1 MHMQALQQQMGQAG
15 ALGAG
20 AGAANPL
27 GQAPGQGMGQG
38 MPASPWGPGSGAGAG
53 MGNQALPGGLDFSR
67 LFAPGTSRPSSPV
80 SYLLF
85 PVSAHLSPT
94 SLTSQLLSSLSHLI
108 YYLLSPTILA

>member
-38 MPASPWGPGSGAGAG
+38 MGMPASPWGPGSGAG

-67 LFAPGTSRPSSPV
+67 LFAPGKPPPSPHLLSFTSCTLSSTFH
-80 SYLLF
+80 LL
-85 PVSAHLSPT
+85 PPT
-94 SLTSQLLSSLSHLI
+94 SPSRT
-108 YYLLSPTILA
+108 

>member
-15 ALGAG
+15 ALGPG

-38 MPASPWGPGSGAGAG
+38 LGMGGQGMPASPWGPGSGAG

-67 LFAPGTSRPSSPV
+67 LFATGKPPLSFHLLFLPSCTPSS
-80 SYLLF
+80 SLHLL
-85 PVSAHLSPT
+85 PPT
-94 SLTSQLLSSLSHLI
+94 TPSRT
-108 YYLLSPTILA
+108 

>member
-27 GQAPGQGMGQG
+27 GQAPGQG

-67 LFAPGTSRPSSPV
+67 LFAPGKS
-80 SYLLF
+80 LLTF
-85 PVSAHLSPT
+85 IS
-94 SLTSQLLSSLSHLI
+94 
-108 YYLLSPTILA
+108 YLLSPPTYLLHPLPPNSCLVYPIPFTTSCLLLS

>member
-38 MPASPWGPGSGAGAG
+38 MGMGGQGMPASPWGPGSGAGAG

-67 LFAPGTSRPSSPV
+67 LFAPGKP
-80 SYLLF
+80 
-85 PVSAHLSPT
+85 PT
-94 SLTSQLLSSLSHLI
+94 SPHFLSFTSCTLSSTSHL
-108 YYLLSPTILA
+108 LPPTSPSRT

>member
-38 MPASPWGPGSGAGAG
+38 IPASPWGPGSGAGAG

-67 LFAPGTSRPSSPV
+67 LFAVGKSLLTFISCYKPLVSSHLPPS
-80 SYLLF
+80 
-85 PVSAHLSPT
+85 
-94 SLTSQLLSSLSHLI
+94 SLTSQLLFSSFHPI
-108 YYLLSPTILA
+108 YYLLSPIILA